1 MTKQD
6 LAAKVAE
13 KTGMGHL
20 QSVKA
25 VEAVMETIVESVSDG
40 ASVFLPRFRH
50 IQDGHPKGE
59 EGPRHQQGR
68 DHHAP
73 GDEEAGVQTLQ
84 KTSSAESANKYHQ
97 SNPGFVWGCSKYQTL

>member
-40 ASVFLPRFRH
+40 ASVFLRGF
-50 IQDGHPKGE
+50 GTFKTVHPKGE

-68 DHHAP
+68 DHHAS
-73 GDEEAGVQTLQ
+73 GNEEAGVQALQ
-84 KTSSAESANKYHQ
+84 GIHQ
-97 SNPGFVWGCSKYQTL
+97 QSPQISITEQPRFCLGLL